1 MKRTKLVAA
10 VCCATLAA
18 GVAACGGDDDSPS
31 AASGG
36 GDSYKITLITGVRG
50 DAFYG
55 SLACGAKQAADR
67 LGAELEVQGPDA
79 WDPAKQTPIVNAV
92 IADKPDA
99 ILIAPTDDTAML
111 APLLQASQ
119 AGIKVVLVD
128 TTLKDPSLAV
138 SQVTSDNEE
147 AGRQAADTVAKEV
160 GGKGSVLTVDVSP
173 GISTTEARVRGFGE
187 GAEAAGLE
195 DLGVE
200 YSADDPA
207 KAASIVTSTL
217 AKHPD
222 LKAVFATNTLT
233 GEGAATGLRQAGK
246 SGDIKLIGFDANPS
260 GIEALEN
267 DIAQAQVVLK
277 PLDIGAQGVEQA
289 VAALEGKPTEEKILT
304 GSLVATKDNLK
315 NAEIQKYLY
324 RESCQ

>member
-1 MKRTKLVAA
+1 MTITKLVTAA
-10 VCCATLAA
+10 CCLTLAA
-18 GVAACGGDDDSPS
+18 GAAACGEDDEPSS
-31 AASGG
+31 AAAQNGAEHR
-36 GDSYKITLITGVRG
+36 ITLITGVRG

-55 SLACGAKQAADR
+55 SLACGAQQAADR
-67 LGAELEVQGPDA
+67 LGVELDVQGPDA
-79 WDPAKQTPIVNAV
+79 WDPAKQTPILNAV
-92 IADKPDA
+92 VADKPDA
-99 ILIAPTDDTAML
+99 ILIAPNDDTAMQP
-111 APLLQASQ
+111 PLMQASQ
-119 AGIKVVLVD
+119 AGIEVVLVD
-128 TTLKDPSLAV
+128 TTLADPSFAA
-138 SQVTSDNEE
+138 SQVTSDNEA
-147 AGRQAADTVAKEV
+147 AGRQAAEVVAEEV
-160 GGKGSVLTVDVSP
+160 GGSGSVLTVDVSP
-173 GISTTEARVRGFGE
+173 GISTTEARVKGFGE

-195 DLGVE
+195 DLGVQ

-260 GIEALEN
+260 GVEALEN
-267 DIAQAQVVLK
+267 DVAQAQVVLK

-304 GSLVATKDNLK
+304 GSLVATKDNLQD
-315 NAEIQKYLY
+315 AEVQKYLY
-324 RESCQ
+324 REGCR

>member
-1 MKRTKLVAA
+1 MKLTKLVAA
-10 VCCATLAA
+10 VCCASLVAV
-18 GVAACGGDDDSPS
+18 VAACGEDEESPS

-36 GDSYKITLITGVRG
+36 DPYKITLIVGVRG

-55 SLACGAKQAADR
+55 SLACGAQQAADR

-138 SQVTSDNEE
+138 SQVTSDNEA
-147 AGRQAADTVAKEV
+147 AGRLAAETVAKEV

-173 GISTTEARVRGFGE
+173 GISTTEARVRGFGA

-260 GIEALEN
+260 GVEALEN
-267 DIAQAQVVLK
+267 DVAQAQVVLK

-289 VAALEGKPTEEKILT
+289 VAALEGKPTEEMILT
-304 GSLVATKDNLK
+304 GSLVATKDNLQD
-315 NAEIQKYLY
+315 AEIQKYLY
-324 RESCQ
+324 REGCQ

>member
-1 MKRTKLVAA
+1 MTVIKVVAA
-10 VCCATLAA
+10 ACCAALAV
-18 GVAACGGDDDSPS
+18 GVAACGGEDDASS
-31 AASGG
+31 AAA
-36 GDSYKITLITGVRG
+36 GDRHKITLITGVRG

-55 SLACGAKQAADR
+55 SLACGAQQAADR
-67 LGAELEVQGPDA
+67 LGVTLEVQGPEA

-92 IADKPDA
+92 TADKPDA
-99 ILIAPTDDTAML
+99 ILIAPNDDTAMM
-111 APLLQASQ
+111 APLLQATQ
-119 AGIKVVLVD
+119 AGIEVVLVD
-128 TTLKDPSLAV
+128 TTLKDPSLAA
-138 SQVTSDNEE
+138 SQVTSDNEA
-147 AGRQAADTVAKEV
+147 AGRLAAETVAKEV

-173 GISTTEARVRGFGE
+173 GISTTEARVRGFGS

-195 DLGVE
+195 DLGAQ

-246 SGDIKLIGFDANPS
+246 TGDVKLIGFDANPS
-260 GIEALEN
+260 GVEALEN
-267 DIAQAQVVLK
+267 GIAQAQVVLK
-277 PLDIGAQGVEQA
+277 PLDIGAKGVEQA
-289 VAALEGKPTEEKILT
+289 VAALEGKPTEEKVLT

-315 NAEIQKYLY
+315 DPEIQKYLY

>member
-1 MKRTKLVAA
+1 MTVIKVVAA
-10 VCCATLAA
+10 ACCAALVV
-18 GVAACGGDDDSPS
+18 GVAACGEDDDTSS

-36 GDSYKITLITGVRG
+36 DRHKITLITGVRG

-55 SLACGAKQAADR
+55 SLACGAQQAADR
-67 LGAELEVQGPDA
+67 LGATLDVQGPDA

-92 IADKPDA
+92 TADKPDA
-99 ILIAPTDDTAML
+99 ILIAPNDDTAML
-111 APLLQASQ
+111 APLLQATQ

-128 TTLKDPSLAV
+128 TTLKDPSLAA
-138 SQVTSDNEE
+138 SQVTSDNEA
-147 AGRQAADTVAKEV
+147 AGRLAAETVAKEV
-160 GGKGSVLTVDVSP
+160 GGEGSVLTVDVSP
-173 GISTTEARVRGFGE
+173 GISTTEARVRGFGS
-187 GAEAAGLE
+187 GAEEHGLE
-195 DLGVE
+195 DLGVQ

-246 SGDIKLIGFDANPS
+246 TGDIKLIGFDANPS
-260 GIEALEN
+260 GVEALEN
-267 DIAQAQVVLK
+267 GIAQAQVVLK

-289 VAALEGKPTEEKILT
+289 VAAIEGKPTEEKVMT
-304 GSLVATKDNLK
+304 GSLVATKSNLK
-315 NAEIQKYLY
+315 DPEIQKYLY
-324 RESCQ
+324 REGCQ

>member
-1 MKRTKLVAA
+1 MRFT
-10 VCCATLAA
+10 TLAA
-18 GVAACGGDDDSPS
+18 ALCGAALLTLTACGDDDDEPS
-31 AASGG
+31 AAAKDGER
-36 GDSYKITLITGVRG
+36 YKITLIIGVRG

-55 SLACGAKQAADR
+55 SMACGAQQAADR
-67 LGAELEVQGPDA
+67 LGVDLEVQGPDA

-92 IADKPDA
+92 VADKPDA
-99 ILIAPTDDTAML
+99 ILIAPNDDTAML
-111 APLLQASQ
+111 PPLQQAAD

-138 SQVTSDNEE
+138 SQVTSDNEA
-147 AGRQAADTVAKEV
+147 AGRQAAETVAEEV
-160 GGKGSVLTVDVSP
+160 GGQGSVLTVDVSP

-195 DLGVE
+195 DLGVQ
-200 YSADDPA
+200 YTQDDPA

-233 GEGAATGLRQAGK
+233 GEGAATGLRQARK
-246 SGDIKLIGFDANPS
+246 TGDVKLIGFDANPS
-260 GIEALEN
+260 GVEALDN
-267 DIAQAQVVLK
+267 GVAQAQVVLK

-289 VAALEGKPTEEKILT
+289 VAALKGEPTKEMVLT
-304 GSLVATKDNLK
+304 GALVATKDNLQD
-315 NAEIQKYLY
+315 AEVQKYLY
-324 RESCQ
+324 RDSCE